1 MTTLMSAMHLMLVVT
16 THHVRMFQVRLNVHV
31 MTDIRV
37 MDSLVL
43 IWMSVLLELIIVMS
57 TLNVEMFQVHL
68 NVHVK
73 LVL

>member
-1 MTTLMSAMHLMLVVT
+1 MTTLMSVMHLMLAVT
-16 THHVRMFQVRLNVHV
+16 THHVRMFQVPLSVHV

-43 IWMSVLLELIIVMS
+43 IWMNVLLELIIVMS
-57 TLNVEMFQVHL
+57 TLNVEMYQVHF
-68 NVHVK
+68 NVHVE